1 MPDQRGAKILITDD
15 DAIGKGPCN
24 GRRRGSADFNI
35 RLHPNRFSSSIRR
48 ANIGRQLR
56 AKDVADG
63 SFIRYVH
70 FYALVEIYR
79 QPLTASISISPDAYF
94 FA

>member
-1 MPDQRGAKILITDD
+1 MAVV
-15 DAIGKGPCN
+15 
-24 GRRRGSADFNI
+24 GRSADFNI
-35 RLHPNRFSSSIRR
+35 RLMLIDFRR
-48 ANIGRQLR
+48 EFGAQICGRQLR

>member
-1 MPDQRGAKILITDD
+1 MAVV
-15 DAIGKGPCN
+15 
-24 GRRRGSADFNI
+24 GRSADFNI
-35 RLHPNRFSSSIRR
+35 RLMLIDFRR
-48 ANIGRQLR
+48 EFGARICGRQFR

-79 QPLTASISISPDAYF
+79 QALTASISISPDAYF

>member
-15 DAIGKGPCN
+15 DPIGKGPWAVV
-24 GRRRGSADFNI
+24 GRSADFNI
-35 RLHPNRFSSSIRR
+35 RLMLIDFRR
-48 ANIGRQLR
+48 VFGARICGRQLR

-63 SFIRYVH
+63 SSIRYVH

-79 QPLTASISISPDAYF
+79 QLLVAPISISPSA
-94 FA
+94 